1 MLIDERGE
9 ETMRKVLIGLAGMVL
24 ATMIGGAA
32 NAQDSV
38 KIGIINEYSGQF
50 ADTGMQ
56 IDNGIKLYV
65 KQHGDTVAG
74 RKIELIRKDTGGM
87 APDVSKRLA
96 QELIV
101 RDHADILA
109 GFSLTPNALA
119 AADISAEAK
128 KFMVVMNAATSIITT
143 KSPYIAR
150 TSSTTPQLNYTLGV
164 WAAKHGIK
172 TVYTMVSDYG
182 PGLDAETW
190 FQTGFK
196 EGGGQ
201 VIGSVRFPVANPD
214 FSAFVQ
220 AAKDAHPDAI
230 YIWIPGGAQ
239 PGAVGKALAERGVDV
254 TKTKVLGQDAL
265 GAETALKSMGDAALG
280 IITVADYDYSH
291 DSPLNHEFVKA
302 FNDEFHRNPDFFA
315 VGGYDGTRL
324 IYEALKKT
332 GGKADGDSLIAA
344 AKGMSWESPRGP
356 ISIDP
361 ETRDIVQT
369 VYIRHVQ
376 KVGGE
381 LENIEFDSVPNVKDP
396 AKARM
401 PH

>member
-291 DSPLNHEFVKA
+291 DSPLNHEFVKT

-344 AKGMSWESPRGP
+344 ATRTGWESPRGP

>member
-9 ETMRKVLIGLAGMVL
+9 GTMRKVLIGLAGLVL